1 MSEATINQIS
11 STNMLKMIQACPVF
25 AAKITVPAV
34 TAKAPQFARGTASAM
49 RVLGNG
55 ISQSL

>member
-34 TAKAPQFARGTASAM
+34 TAKAPQFARGTASA
-49 RVLGNG
+49 V
-55 ISQSL
+55 